1 MIPKRGC
8 TMYPAVIMILRGR
21 VGVKMLYGLFL
32 SLLFGV
38 LLLALW
44 LLLRRH
50 PVWGKRWFRVG
61 SFAFVVLLGIVF
73 LLIPR
78 EVRTREY
85 ASPEE
90 AFRYKNQGE
99 ILLVLEGEQS
109 AYLVAEQGG
118 NSYAYDFIARD
129 GDVWHPVSGIQTK
142 PIVITQGSVV
152 IRIYRYRKT
161 DDYYI
166 SITDGKGQDV
176 EIEDNRNSY
185 FYTIGDSYAL
195 ADGTFSMYT
204 YYAYIC
210 DLDETYQ
217 LTVNGEAFP
226 VF

>member
-1 MIPKRGC
+1 
-8 TMYPAVIMILRGR
+8 MILRGR

-32 SLLFGV
+32 SLLFGE

-50 PVWGKRWFRVG
+50 PIWGKRWFWVG

-109 AYLVAEQGG
+109 AYVVAEQGG

-195 ADGTFSMYT
+195 ADETFSMYT

>member
-1 MIPKRGC
+1 MKSG
-8 TMYPAVIMILRGR
+8 GR

-50 PVWGKRWFRVG
+50 PIWGKRWFRVG

-99 ILLVLEGEQS
+99 ILLVLGGEQS
-109 AYLVAEQGG
+109 AYVVAEQGG
-118 NSYAYDFIARD
+118 NSYLLRKQKLFCLLYCKASNPFC
-129 GDVWHPVSGIQTK
+129 TK
-142 PIVITQGSVV
+142 
-152 IRIYRYRKT
+152 
-161 DDYYI
+161 
-166 SITDGKGQDV
+166 
-176 EIEDNRNSY
+176 
-185 FYTIGDSYAL
+185 
-195 ADGTFSMYT
+195 
-204 YYAYIC
+204 
-210 DLDETYQ
+210 
-217 LTVNGEAFP
+217 
-226 VF
+226 

>member
-1 MIPKRGC
+1 
-8 TMYPAVIMILRGR
+8 MILRGR

-50 PVWGKRWFRVG
+50 PIWGKRWFRVG

-109 AYLVAEQGG
+109 AYVVAEQGG
-118 NSYAYDFIARD
+118 NSYAYDFIARV

>member
-1 MIPKRGC
+1 MGEALVP
-8 TMYPAVIMILRGR
+8 GR
-21 VGVKMLYGLFL
+21 VICICRTTGDRFPSYSERGQNTGVCISGRSL
-32 SLLFGV
+32 SLQKS
-38 LLLALW
+38 
-44 LLLRRH
+44 R
-50 PVWGKRWFRVG
+50 
-61 SFAFVVLLGIVF
+61 
-73 LLIPR
+73 
-78 EVRTREY
+78 
-85 ASPEE
+85 
-90 AFRYKNQGE
+90 E

-109 AYLVAEQGG
+109 AYVVAEQGG

-195 ADGTFSMYT
+195 ADETFSMYT